1 MRKFLRNMAKAKMK
15 EMGYSKINKRMDR
28 GRWREI
34 VGAYPVNL
42 FTGKKDVQELPRP
55 QAEQAGLLRLPL
67 RVLSYDSLRSPIPAI
82 QRRNRVG
89 SGL

>member
-1 MRKFLRNMAKAKMK
+1 MRKILRNMAKAKMAQ
-15 EMGYSKINKRMDR
+15 MGYSKVNKRMR
-28 GRWREI
+28 GNWREI
-34 VGAYPVNL
+34 IGAYPVNL

-67 RVLSYDSLRSPIPAI
+67 RVLSYDSLRSPIPTI
-82 QRRNRVG
+82 QRRNRMG

>member
-42 FTGKKDVQELPRP
+42 FTVK
-55 QAEQAGLLRLPL
+55 
-67 RVLSYDSLRSPIPAI
+67 
-82 QRRNRVG
+82 
-89 SGL
+89 

>member
-42 FTGKKDVQELPRP
+42 FTGKKMSKSFRGRKQNKKSSHSHLF
-55 QAEQAGLLRLPL
+55 A
-67 RVLSYDSLRSPIPAI
+67 Y
-82 QRRNRVG
+82 
-89 SGL
+89 